1 MKDKAERFTHK
12 TNVYV
17 GVVGWGIYLAQIFQ
31 SAKKKPTE
39 NWNHCVPLA
48 MFWL

>member
-17 GVVGWGIYLAQIFQ
+17 GGGGIPGPNIPV
-31 SAKKKPTE
+31 SKKET
-39 NWNHCVPLA
+39 N
-48 MFWL
+48 